1 MKELR
6 VFVSVLILALFSSP
20 IHSQTADSNS
30 ISQEELEAILK
41 HCAEYCERL
50 SFVLLDFVC
59 TERINEEIIGPDA
72 PSKMIRRLPV
82 PSDIPD
88 SQDSAKFA
96 LWMRRADL
104 WIKSFFDVSKNRNDE
119 FVYDYQL
126 IRKRNKI
133 IERRNLIEK
142 NGKKK
147 NDKRAVLETLFAH
160 RNVIF
165 GPIGLLCEAA
175 QSQHHYKILKK
186 ETLDGDA
193 TYVIEAVPKEESS
206 LNHLYGKIWIGE
218 KDNAILKIEWYEESV
233 EGYDPLKELAKEA
246 LLKPEFMVATEYG
259 YEKKGI
265 RFPSKHQF
273 IESYTSYLPEI
284 KGPQGKKYFK
294 SKKEIEYT
302 DYKFFTVETEVS
314 SLREK
319 K

>member
-6 VFVSVLILALFSSP
+6 VFVSVLILVILSSP

-30 ISQEELEAILK
+30 TSQEELESVLK
-41 HCAEYCERL
+41 NCAEYCERL

-96 LWMRRADL
+96 LWRKKADL
-104 WIKSFFDVSKNRNDE
+104 WIKSFFDVSKHRNDE
-119 FVYDYQL
+119 FIYDYQL

-133 IERRNLIEK
+133 IERRTLIEK

-147 NDKRAVLETLFAH
+147 NDKRAVLETRFAH

-165 GPIGLLCEAA
+165 GPIGLLCKDA

-186 ETLDGDA
+186 EILYGA
-193 TYVIEAVPKEESS
+193 VIYIIEAVPRNDSS
-206 LNHLYGKIWIGE
+206 FNHLYGKIWIRE

-233 EGYDPLKELAKEA
+233 EGYEPLKIFANEA
-246 LLKPEFMVATEYG
+246 LLKPEFIVTTEYS

-284 KGPQGKKYFK
+284 NAQQSKKYFK
-294 SKKEIEYT
+294 SKKKIEYT